1 MQLLRSLAQLTKA
14 RIAFLGALSA
24 GMGALLRDSEAL
36 AAAATVA
43 GGILLLACGACALNE
58 YQERHL
64 DRQMART
71 ASRPL
76 ALGTVR
82 LQHAAALIAALLG
95 LGTVTLFLGCGALP
109 AGLGVA
115 AAVWYNAVYT
125 PLKRRTAFAA
135 IPGALI
141 GAVPPAVGWTAAGG
155 SLLSPALWAIGLFF
169 FLWQVPHFWL
179 LLLHHGED
187 YQRAGLP
194 SLTTRLT
201 AAQLARTTFAWI
213 VAAAVC
219 CLLIPVYASV
229 HSYLLVW
236 VLLGA
241 GLWLTA
247 AAAELLKLPHQPL
260 PANFGFRQ
268 MNLYAGVVVCTL
280 LLTGALRP

>member
-1 MQLLRSLAQLTKA
+1 
-14 RIAFLGALSA
+14 
-24 GMGALLRDSEAL
+24 
-36 AAAATVA
+36 
-43 GGILLLACGACALNE
+43 
-58 YQERHL
+58 
-64 DRQMART
+64 
-71 ASRPL
+71 
-76 ALGTVR
+76 
-82 LQHAAALIAALLG
+82 
-95 LGTVTLFLGCGALP
+95 VTLFLGCGALP